1 MTRLFS
7 FLFLLLSV
15 TPLAAQES
23 VTVRTDVDYRAAALR
38 IIEDFAEPR
47 YGAFWTRTK
56 AQHEAWTAFCAAEE
70 PSEENFG
77 QLTVQFVET
86 VNAWAAIEILRY
98 GPVSEDFR
106 YERIAYWPER
116 KNDVSRG
123 LQKLLS
129 ENDVLTPESMRK
141 KSVAVQGL
149 SVLERLLYDT
159 DQRASLLTKGAGG
172 KRRCAAG
179 AAIAGNLETI
189 AREIVEAWPAVK
201 ENINAEGSTA
211 PREAVTRFATDLLT
225 IYQVVGDLKLDAPMG
240 KTAAEAK
247 PKSAQW
253 WRSGLSSQT
262 IALNLQAAADLS
274 WIILGPGDEGTSVVA
289 TIEQAQ
295 RLAENLA
302 LPLSEMVADD
312 VQRKHVLLL
321 RDAVRGARDLSGAYV
336 PPWLGITLGFNSLDG
351 D

>member
-1 MTRLFS
+1 MTRLLAS
-7 FLFLLLSV
+7 LFLLLSL

-23 VTVRTDVDYRAAALR
+23 VTVRKDVDYRAAALHV
-38 IIEDFAEPR
+38 IEDFAQPR
-47 YGAFWTRTK
+47 YEALWTRTK
-56 AQHEAWTAFCAAEE
+56 AQRAAWDAFCAAE
-70 PSEENFG
+70 PSEDNFG
-77 QLTVQFVET
+77 QLTTQFVET
-86 VNAWAAIEILRY
+86 VNAWSSIEILRY

-116 KNDVSRG
+116 KNDVARG

-129 ENDVLTPESMRK
+129 ESDVLTPESVRA

-149 SVLERLLYDT
+149 SVLERLLYDK
-159 DQRASLLTKGAGG
+159 DNRASLTTKGAGG

-179 AAIAGNLETI
+179 SAVAGNLENV

-201 ENINAEGSTA
+201 DKIRAEGSPL

-225 IYQVVGDLKLDAPMG
+225 VYQVVGDLKLDAPMG
-240 KTAAEAK
+240 KTPAEAK
-247 PKSAQW
+247 PKAAQW

-262 IALNLQAAADLS
+262 LALNLQSAADLS
-274 WIILGPGDEGTSVVA
+274 WIVLGPGDAGTSVVNS
-289 TIEQAQ
+289 IETAQ
-295 RLAENLA
+295 RLAENLP
-302 LPLSEMVADD
+302 LPLSEMVTDD
-312 VQRKHVLLL
+312 VQRKNVVLL

-336 PPWLGITLGFNSLDG
+336 PASLGITLGFNSLDG

>member
-1 MTRLFS
+1 
-7 FLFLLLSV
+7 
-15 TPLAAQES
+15 
-23 VTVRTDVDYRAAALR
+23 
-38 IIEDFAEPR
+38 
-47 YGAFWTRTK
+47 
-56 AQHEAWTAFCAAEE
+56 
-70 PSEENFG
+70 
-77 QLTVQFVET
+77 
-86 VNAWAAIEILRY
+86 
-98 GPVSEDFR
+98 
-106 YERIAYWPER
+106 
-116 KNDVSRG
+116 
-123 LQKLLS
+123 
-129 ENDVLTPESMRK
+129 MRK

-201 ENINAEGSTA
+201 EKINAEGSTA

-262 IALNLQAAADLS
+262 ARSNEYHADAFARG
-274 WIILGPGDEGTSVVA
+274 IIR
-289 TIEQAQ
+289 QQ
-295 RLAENLA
+295 RLQLRRDIKGDVASFVRIAHVSRVAMAELTEKAQHADELA
-302 LPLSEMVADD
+302 ARAMVI
-312 VQRKHVLLL
+312 
-321 RDAVRGARDLSGAYV
+321 G
-336 PPWLGITLGFNSLDG
+336 
-351 D
+351 

>member
-1 MTRLFS
+1 MTRVFSLLFVLV
-7 FLFLLLSV
+7 FM
-15 TPLAAQES
+15 TPLSAQES
-23 VTVRTDVDYRAAALR
+23 VTVRTDVDYRAVALR

-47 YGAFWTRTK
+47 YGAFSTRTK
-56 AQHEAWTAFCAAEE
+56 AQREAWDAFCAAD
-70 PSEENFG
+70 PSEEDFG
-77 QLTVQFVET
+77 RLTVQFVET

-129 ENDVLTPESMRK
+129 ENDVLTPEAMRK

-179 AAIAGNLETI
+179 AAIAGNLENI
-189 AREIVEAWPAVK
+189 AREIVEAWPGVK
-201 ENINAEGSTA
+201 EKISAEGSTV

-262 IALNLQAAADLS
+262 IALNLQSAADLS

-289 TIEQAQ
+289 TIDQAQ

-312 VQRKHVLLL
+312 VQRRQVLLL